1 MNPQVREVLN
11 VVGYLLET
19 NATSHREART
29 IGGDA
34 VAFSHRDACQWCL
47 SGALNVV
54 SKHLKVDDVKV
65 FTAAA
70 RQLKP
75 PNGKYTN
82 LANAWDLAL
91 DSTRKE
97 IVQKLKEA

>member
-1 MNPQVREVLN
+1 
-11 VVGYLLET
+11 
-19 NATSHREART
+19 
-29 IGGDA
+29 
-34 VAFSHRDACQWCL
+34 L

-70 RQLKP
+70 RHLKP
-75 PNGKYTN
+75 VNCKYTR
-82 LANAWDLAL
+82 LAAMWDFAL

-97 IVQKLKEA
+97 IVRKLKEA

>member
-1 MNPQVREVLN
+1 MNPQVREALH

-29 IGGDA
+29 IGGEA
-34 VAFSHRDACQWCL
+34 VAFNHRDACKWCL

-65 FTAAA
+65 FIAAA
-70 RQLKP
+70 KHLSTT
-75 PNGKYTN
+75 NCKYTR
-82 LANAWDLAL
+82 LSTMWDFAL

-97 IVQKLKEA
+97 IVQKLKDV